1 MAGRD
6 SPERGT
12 HLHQWTLQHLPS
24 LTTYLSGNP
33 LALSLLLRCMRLVE
47 GFFCAERAQ
56 EHAQKR
62 PALTGV
68 GTAVRQ
74 CSAQEFTMELGE
86 SAAFLLQD

>member
-1 MAGRD
+1 
-6 SPERGT
+6 
-12 HLHQWTLQHLPS
+12 
-24 LTTYLSGNP
+24 
-33 LALSLLLRCMRLVE
+33 MRLVE